1 MLWAVEK
8 QWVFYI
14 MGWASIFFNGPER
27 NNGLSIKKH
36 WVLNGL

>member
-14 MGWASIFFNGPER
+14 MGWASIFLM
-27 NNGLSIKKH
+27 GLREIMGFLLKTI
-36 WVLNGL
+36 GF